1 MTTATHI
8 SIPVPIHPSEMD
20 LPRSI
25 INYQLPSGRVVAFGG
40 LPLQGP
46 KTLQAVIDTLEIWKP
61 NLCGEEPPP
70 GNEFSI

>member
-1 MTTATHI
+1 MRTDTHI
-8 SIPVPIHPSEMD
+8 SIPVPIHPSEMT

-46 KTLQAVIDTLEIWKP
+46 KTIQAVIDTLEIWKP
-61 NLCGEEPPP
+61 SLVGEDPPA
-70 GNEFSI
+70 GNDFSI